1 MQIAMDKLEKLS
13 LIARNEFELC
23 MLDSMC
29 LLYFTYE
36 CTNCDIEGF
45 DKPFE

>member
-13 LIARNEFELC
+13 LIARNEFE
-23 MLDSMC
+23 LDSMC